1 MTKTRL
7 GLFALLAVA
16 LILPLSA
23 KAMMVKAED
32 SVYVPKDQV
41 VASSLYAAGSSIT
54 IDGKI
59 QGDLV
64 CAGQS
69 ITVNGTVDGD
79 VLCVGQSIIINGNVG
94 GSVRGAGN
102 SITIAGKVA
111 RNVTVAGANVTVN
124 PDATIGWD
132 LSFASAFADLR
143 GKIGRDV
150 DGAGAAATIAGTIGR
165 NVYLLLDDNRSKE
178 NNPRPSLTVSSTAK
192 LNGNLTYRAKSDA
205 AIEEGSAIKGEVK
218 KEDYK
223 AFNKNERRDSKNGWA
238 WGMLFGIFSS
248 LIIGLVF
255 VGWLKRPAREITDI
269 MHAKPWPSIG
279 WGLIVSIV
287 APIAAF
293 IVCITIIGLPLGII
307 MFAAWLLSLCIG
319 SIVFGVMFGRW
330 LMKKFDKA
338 PEQPSLMWPMV
349 IGIVVSSIIFT
360 IPVLGWLLCMIATLW
375 GIGGIWQYARAKS

>member
-16 LILPLSA
+16 LILPFSA
-23 KAMMVKAED
+23 KAMTVKSED

-54 IDGKI
+54 IDGKV

-69 ITVNGTVDGD
+69 ITVNGIVDGD
-79 VLCVGQSIIINGNVG
+79 VLCAGQSITINGSVG

-150 DGAGAAATIAGTIGR
+150 DGAGASTTIAGAIGR

-192 LNGNLTYRAKSDA
+192 VNGNITYRAMSDA

-223 AFNKNERRDSKNGWA
+223 VFNKNERRDANNGWA
-238 WGMLFGIFSS
+238 WGALFGIFSS

-255 VGWLKRPAREITDI
+255 IGWLKRPAREMTDI
-269 MHAKPWPSIG
+269 MLAKPWPSIG

-287 APIAAF
+287 APIATF
-293 IVCITIIGLPLGII
+293 IVCVTIIGLPLGLI
-307 MFAAWLLSLCIG
+307 MLAAWLLSLFIG
-319 SIVFGVMFGRW
+319 HIIFAVALGRW
-330 LMKKFDKA
+330 LMKKFGKA
-338 PEQPSLMWPMV
+338 LEQPTLMWPMV
-349 IGIVVSSIIFT
+349 IGVVATSILIA
-360 IPVLGWLLCMIATLW
+360 IPVIGMLICMIATLW